1 MFTNEFDH
9 DLTTITIMDETGEN
23 SDLIIDAYDDVVY
36 IRQYDEEYEIDTILE
51 ITPDMFNDL
60 INAIHSTEGS
70 FRTFNK

>member
-1 MFTNEFDH
+1 
-9 DLTTITIMDETGEN
+9 MDETGEN

>member
-9 DLTTITIMDETGEN
+9 DETTITIMDETGEH
-23 SDLIIDAYDDVVY
+23 SDLIINAFDDVVY
-36 IRQYDEEYEIDTILE
+36 IRQYDEDWDGDTILE

-60 INAIHSTEGS
+60 INALHSPAGA